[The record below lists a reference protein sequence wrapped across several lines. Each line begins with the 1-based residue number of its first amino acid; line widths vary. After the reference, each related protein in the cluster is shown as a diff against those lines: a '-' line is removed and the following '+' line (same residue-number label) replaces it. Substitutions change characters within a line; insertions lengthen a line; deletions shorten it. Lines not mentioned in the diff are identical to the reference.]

1 MNLSCLCLARL
12 RAISKNFKNFQVQ
25 TASSQTFKHSS
36 HHSKVLFNLNW
47 RKIIKVSSRCN
58 LRRKKCIW
66 SFFEED
72 LKSCVYWVVT
82 RTVLNME
89 YQRCTDNYF
98 LIFLKL
104 GLSKT
109 KLFYCKAKAC
119 YILFLFLRVC
129 PNRNKVF
136 LYLLIPCFELVQHF
150 LVRPIVPFYHSFI
163 IPKLT
168 KKVGML
174 MSQFRIPHAKWPLDM
189 KKSNFWANY

>member
-1 MNLSCLCLARL
+1 MHLKFFWRRFEIICLLSCY
-12 RAISKNFKNFQVQ
+12 KN
-25 TASSQTFKHSS
+25 SSVYGA
-36 HHSKVLFNLNW
+36 SKVQRQFLLF
-47 RKIIKVSSRCN
+47 
-58 LRRKKCIW
+58 
-66 SFFEED
+66 
-72 LKSCVYWVVT
+72 
-82 RTVLNME
+82 
-89 YQRCTDNYF
+89 
-98 LIFLKL
+98 FLKL

-109 KLFYCKAKAC
+109 KLFYCKANAC

-163 IPKLT
+163 IPELT

-174 MSQFRIPHAKWPLDM
+174 MSQFRIPHAKWPLYM